1 MPKVYK
7 SILHAHIQ
15 TTPLKR
21 IRQRHITN
29 KDKNPKQP
37 G

>member
-7 SILHAHIQ
+7 SMLHAHIQ
-15 TTPLKR
+15 R

-29 KDKNPKQP
+29 KDKNPKQQ